1 MTAIENPKTYKW
13 VGTRPIRH
21 DGYDKVVGKA
31 RFAADL
37 NLPGQLH
44 AAYLRSPHAHAN
56 IASIDTSKAEA
67 MPGVKAV
74 VTGDDFPALD
84 ITDPNHDV
92 SINVLARGTVLYHG
106 HAIAAVAATTKAEA
120 QAAAAAIEVEY
131 ELLPVVLGIDEAM
144 ADGAPLANEQNYQ
157 KFVGPSDPSNIATH
171 TPLERGDADGAMA
184 AADIVIEREFDCA
197 HVHQGYIEPHAAVAD
212 AGQNGRAHIWCSS
225 QGHFAMRTATAS
237 ALGWEPTRLKVT
249 PAEIAGLNAGGVD

>member
-1 MTAIENPKTYKW
+1 VTAIENPKTYKW

-56 IASIDTSKAEA
+56 IVSIDTSKAEA

-84 ITDPNHDV
+84 ITDPNYDV

-131 ELLPVVLGIDEAM
+131 ELFQM
-144 ADGAPLANEQNYQ
+144 
-157 KFVGPSDPSNIATH
+157 
-171 TPLERGDADGAMA
+171 
-184 AADIVIEREFDCA
+184 
-197 HVHQGYIEPHAAVAD
+197 
-212 AGQNGRAHIWCSS
+212 
-225 QGHFAMRTATAS
+225 GHFLEHDLKPPCATLRS
-237 ALGWEPTRLKVT
+237 L
-249 PAEIAGLNAGGVD
+249 

>member
-56 IASIDTSKAEA
+56 IVSIDTSKAEA

-120 QAAAAAIEVEY
+120 QAAAAAGE
-131 ELLPVVLGIDEAM
+131 G
-144 ADGAPLANEQNYQ
+144 
-157 KFVGPSDPSNIATH
+157 
-171 TPLERGDADGAMA
+171 RA
-184 AADIVIEREFDCA
+184 AA
-197 HVHQGYIEPHAAVAD
+197 AAVG
-212 AGQNGRAHIWCSS
+212 AG
-225 QGHFAMRTATAS
+225 
-237 ALGWEPTRLKVT
+237 
-249 PAEIAGLNAGGVD
+249 

>member
-56 IASIDTSKAEA
+56 IVSIDTSMAEA

-120 QAAAAAIEVEY
+120 QAAAAAIEV
-131 ELLPVVLGIDEAM
+131 GT
-144 ADGAPLANEQNYQ
+144 
-157 KFVGPSDPSNIATH
+157 SSC
-171 TPLERGDADGAMA
+171 RS
-184 AADIVIEREFDCA
+184 
-197 HVHQGYIEPHAAVAD
+197 
-212 AGQNGRAHIWCSS
+212 CSAS
-225 QGHFAMRTATAS
+225 TRPWPTARHSPTSRTTRSSS
-237 ALGWEPTRLKVT
+237 ARRIHRTSPPTRPSSEAT
-249 PAEIAGLNAGGVD
+249 PTPPWRQPTS